1 MGWNMEAI
9 TLTHILAGLRAVIIL
24 GLGMLLASA
33 AARLAERLVAPH
45 RDRQFAML
53 VRKAVFWG
61 LGSLVVISTLHNLGF
76 NLSVLLGAAGIL
88 TVALGFASQT
98 SASNLISGLFL
109 LSEKPFA
116 VGDMIT
122 IGDVTGEVMSI
133 DALSVKLRTFD
144 NIFIRIPNESII
156 RDRVRTNTRFPIRR
170 FDLKFTVRFQEDLRA
185 LEKLLRTVAEHN
197 AVALQEPKPSM
208 ILLGFEEW
216 GVGVQF
222 SVWAARENFFAL
234 RNSFQIEIQQAMLAA
249 GIEIAYRRL
258 VVSDFAVAGG
268 SLPEPPASTE
278 LHAEKVSDP
287 ASSISHGQ
295 IRP

>member
-1 MGWNMEAI
+1 MEAI
-9 TLTHILAGLRAVIIL
+9 TLTHIFTGLRAVIIFAI
-24 GLGMLLASA
+24 GMLLAGA
-33 AARLAERLVAPH
+33 AARLTERVLAQH
-45 RDRQFAML
+45 RDRQFSML
-53 VRKAVFWG
+53 MRKAVFWS
-61 LGSLVVISTLHNLGF
+61 LASLVGISTLHNLGF
-76 NLSVLLGAAGIL
+76 NLGVLLGAAGIL

-144 NIFIRIPNESII
+144 NIFIRIPNESIL

-170 FDLKFTVRFQEDLRA
+170 YDLKFTVRFQEDLRA
-185 LEKLLRTVAEHN
+185 LEKLLRTVAERN

-234 RNSFQIEIQQAMLAA
+234 RNSFQIEIQEAMLAA

-258 VVSDFAVAGG
+258 VINELQQQAAA
-268 SLPEPPASTE
+268 EPA
-278 LHAEKVSDP
+278 AEPDTREREEGDAQAPPPPRDEV
-287 ASSISHGQ
+287 
-295 IRP
+295 RP